1 MNHKGFT
8 LIELMIVV
16 AIIGIL
22 AAVGIPQY
30 QNYVAR
36 AQAAEGFSLAG
47 GLKTALAEYRDIN
60 GAFPDGT
67 PDAHSAIGIED
78 SDAITGK
85 YVTDVTVSNDGEGTI
100 TATFGPASQHTGKF
114 LRLKPT
120 ATDGAVYFDCT
131 TDIDE
136 SYRPSG
142 CEEGTGLDLTGAGG
156 DGTGLDLTGAGG
168 DGDGV
173 DIAETP
179 DESDSCS
186 GHDGCKNKVWN
197 GNYAIACQ
205 GPGDR
210 VCQNAELTCG
220 AGGCSVTTQG
230 PGHDMYA
237 DGTVDARTGTNFD
250 LTCNAVGDRDC
261 KGTEVLCPEGGSCSI
276 TIKGTG
282 HDKFR
287 DSEVDARTATSF
299 DLTCNAIGDRTC
311 HNTEI
316 FCPEGAGTTCT
327 CSGCDSSVTMH
338 CPAGGAVCTGGGAT
352 IVTP

>member
-1 MNHKGFT
+1 
-8 LIELMIVV
+8 MIVV

-22 AAVGIPQY
+22 AAVVIPQY

-36 AQAAEGFSLAG
+36 AQVAEGFSLAG
-47 GLKTALAEYRDIN
+47 GLKTALAEYRDTN
-60 GAFPDGT
+60 GEFPDGT
-67 PDAHSAIGIED
+67 TDAHSAIGIEG

-120 ATDGAVYFDCT
+120 ETDGAVYFDCT

-142 CEEGTGLDLTGAGG
+142 CEEGD
-156 DGTGLDLTGAGG
+156 G
-168 DGDGV
+168 DGDEDEDGDGGGV
-173 DIAETP
+173 DP

-197 GNYAIACQ
+197 GNYAITCK

-230 PGHDMYA
+230 FGHDMYA
-237 DGTVDARTGTNFD
+237 DGTVDARTGTSFD
-250 LTCNAVGDRDC
+250 LTCNAGGDRDC

-287 DSEVDARTATSF
+287 DGEVDARTATSF